1 MPTATPASQLNSGSC
16 YHHSGLVR
24 GALISRQSRH
34 GQGRSYSHKGTVMK
48 KTTILMA
55 TVAFTCLG
63 STFSLA
69 QIQINGSQPRVSQR
83 LVVAQTG
90 IDESSDDLGTAQEV
104 IPNPFDFFASE
115 DPSSIPSMP
124 AEADASPVLA
134 EVNASPSDVDPK
146 SLPVGRR
153 HRQQSMTQ
161 TILDHGTVSAIPHAA
176 MAPVCWSAPEQTPNP
191 IASILLR
198 QDCNEQALWNG
209 YSAQR
214 AAECARMW
222 QHLSAEHRCGRCGK
236 GGHGCGGHGCGGHG
250 CGQSCGCASGC
261 ATGCAGG
268 AAACAPAPR
277 NRYTEHLPVHHH
289 QHQHH
294 HAAPGC
300 DTLAPAAHGQVPTPA
315 PHAEFQS
322 AVEKSESGNTASLQS
337 IAPPSSRSLNVASLP
352 ASFNR

>member
-1 MPTATPASQLNSGSC
+1 MPTATPASQLNRGSC
-16 YHHSGLVR
+16 YHNSGMVR

-48 KTTILMA
+48 KTKILMA

-63 STFSLA
+63 SSFSLA
-69 QIQINGSQPRVSQR
+69 QIQINGSQTRVTLR
-83 LVVAQTG
+83 LVEAQTG
-90 IDESSDDLGTAQEV
+90 IDSASDDLGAAQEV

-115 DPSSIPSMP
+115 EPSSIPSIP
-124 AEADASPVLA
+124 AESDALPKSAEVHASPA
-134 EVNASPSDVDPK
+134 DVDPK

-153 HRQQSMTQ
+153 HRQPSMTQ

-176 MAPVCWSAPEQTPNP
+176 MAPVCWSAPDQTPNP

-198 QDCNEQALWNG
+198 QDCNEQALWDG

-222 QHLSAEHRCGRCGK
+222 QHLSAEHRCGRCGQ
-236 GGHGCGGHGCGGHG
+236 GGHGCGGHG
-250 CGQSCGCASGC
+250 CGCASGC

-277 NRYTEHLPVHHH
+277 NRYTEHLPVRHHH
-289 QHQHH
+289 QHHY
-294 HAAPGC
+294 AAPGC
-300 DTLAPAAHGQVPTPA
+300 DTLAPAVHGQVPTPA
-315 PHAEFQS
+315 PHAKFQR
-322 AVEKSESGNTASLQS
+322 AAQTLESGNTASLQS
-337 IAPPSSRSLNVASLP
+337 IAPPATRSLNVASLP